1 MNIFRI
7 FKTFWYLIKILCQ
20 KIHYFLWKKSPL
32 IKLYQDNFSL
42 VKHVLSS
49 RDKNDSLPLDK
60 AQKQQ
65 EKLAYMVG
73 SKQQKDKNKLIFL
86 LRNLEWTNGVM
97 IKIMHNNIKMML
109 CVSFLLVQI
118 VHTATINTFNNENLF
133 SQWLCRSWI
142 VHENAMIATNLSS
155 ARIISSFSKNAI
167 LMLQIHFS

>member
-1 MNIFRI
+1 MSKNS
-7 FKTFWYLIKILCQ
+7 LL
-20 KIHYFLWKKSPL
+20 LWEKSPL

-97 IKIMHNNIKMML
+97 IKIMHNNIKNDAL
-109 CVSFLLVQI
+109 CFFSPRANRT
-118 VHTATINTFNNENLF
+118 HRNNKYF
-133 SQWLCRSWI
+133 
-142 VHENAMIATNLSS
+142 
-155 ARIISSFSKNAI
+155 
-167 LMLQIHFS
+167 